1 MSKSAG
7 SMTQFGRRPVQF
19 DFVASTGRTATT
31 FLASALNG
39 FCGVAACHEGYLDG
53 DKGQDALLPL
63 INLENA
69 QAFTSPG
76 AAAQA
81 VADKRSR
88 QVIADAAQVAGAER
102 LVDVA
107 YYNSTLAH
115 ALLNAHPSARM
126 LGVIRNCAS
135 FVRSAT
141 TITGEDPLPVGW
153 ADPDK
158 PMSQREMFIE
168 MGRIRPARQS
178 AAKAEW
184 KGWGAVRRNVWLW
197 EETNLL
203 LCAAKDAFP
212 GRVSLVRFETF
223 AREPAAFWAHTSAFF
238 QLPEASA
245 GVPAG
250 RAEAVNKKP
259 AGYQIGPQES
269 WAPADQAA
277 AQKSQHVINER
288 ALYDC

>member
-1 MSKSAG
+1 
-7 SMTQFGRRPVQF
+7 MTQCGRRPVQF

-39 FCGVAACHEGYLDG
+39 FDGVAACHEGYLDG
-53 DKGQDALLPL
+53 DKARDALLPL

-81 VADKRSR
+81 VAEKRSLK
-88 QVIADAAQVAGAER
+88 VIADAVEAAGAER
-102 LVDVA
+102 LIDVA
-107 YYNSTLAH
+107 YYNATLAH
-115 ALLNAHPSARM
+115 ALLSAHPATRM
-126 LGVIRNCAS
+126 LGVIRDCAS

-141 TITGEDPLPVGW
+141 TLTGEDPLPVGW
-153 ADPDK
+153 ADPNK

-178 AAKAEW
+178 AARTEW
-184 KGWGAVRRNVWLW
+184 KSWGAVRRNVWLW
-197 EETNLL
+197 KETNLL
-203 LCAAKDAFP
+203 LCAAKEAFP
-212 GRVSLVRFETF
+212 DRVSLVRFATF
-223 AREPAAFWAHTSAFF
+223 ASEPDTFWAHTSAFF
-238 QLPEASA
+238 KLPDAGA

-259 AGYQIGPQES
+259 AGYQIGPQETWS
-269 WAPADQAA
+269 PAEQAA
-277 AQKSQHVINER
+277 AETSQLVINER

>member
-1 MSKSAG
+1 MSKLAG
-7 SMTQFGRRPVQF
+7 SMTQCGRRPVQF

-39 FCGVAACHEGYLDG
+39 FSGVAACHEGYLGG
-53 DKGQDALLPL
+53 DKAQDALLPL

-76 AAAQA
+76 AAARA
-81 VADKRSR
+81 VAEKRSP
-88 QVIADAAQVAGAER
+88 QVIAGAARAVEAER
-102 LVDVA
+102 LIDVA
-107 YYNSTLAH
+107 YYNATLAH
-115 ALLNAHPSARM
+115 ALLSAHPSARM
-126 LGVIRNCAS
+126 LGVIRDCAS

-141 TITGEDPLPVGW
+141 TMTGEDPLPVGW
-153 ADPDK
+153 ADPAK
-158 PMSQREMFIE
+158 PMSQRGLFIE

-184 KGWGAVRRNVWLW
+184 KSWGAVRRNVWLW

-212 GRVSLVRFETF
+212 NRVSLVRFETF
-223 AREPAAFWAHTSAFF
+223 AKEPSAFWAHTSAFF
-238 QLPEASA
+238 QLPGDGG

-259 AGYQIGPQES
+259 AGYQIGPQET
-269 WAPADQAA
+269 WAPAERTA
-277 AQKSQHVINER
+277 AQRSQHLINER
-288 ALYDC
+288 ATYDC